1 MKKFTKLLVVALSL
15 VLLVGAI
22 VGVSA
27 TAADDEKITY
37 TASPDDLI
45 VSTNVSYAD
54 KLQLYFAIDVNQYT
68 FKTVKKNTVTSTGK
82 TSTSTVY
89 DAGTIDSIVCKIGDK
104 TYNLEAEPE
113 KIEINGHNPVYIVKT
128 PGIAPKDILSEIT
141 LTVNIT
147 GSAVTITSTD
157 GENPQET
164 ARKDY
169 HYTDTV
175 TYSVA
180 EYFFE
185 RLYDDG
191 IINATSESELAQ
203 KELYLATLAYA
214 DAAQELLAPQAT
226 KTLDDMIYVWG
237 DVNLG
242 FTEKGDY
249 YINFA
254 DELYSCTYYGLEGAT
269 AEPKV
274 ASGTGYFTLNESV
287 CIEAIDPAISNA
299 GPEGAV
305 NFDSLTASNDNLI
318 TAAGKDIA
326 VGSGN
331 GGISSVTVNSQ
342 SLPLGN
348 ATIRNNGAG
357 NYLRLEKNNWDN
369 GQMWVNFN
377 TNTST
382 FAEGDTAFVFQT
394 RVRFNQIADLH
405 EDQQSNSIGNFRFRF
420 YWKDETQPNR
430 LDNYIGN
437 AIDGSTVKIN
447 LAKDGSEGAY
457 TSSINA
463 NEWFTLRYVITVYD
477 ATTNPNNLKAY
488 IMNEETGEFTMVKEA
503 SYKVVTDLSL
513 LYNIRL
519 MESTDLWGYADF
531 DYVYSDFVADAKNI
545 SIALPAN
552 TEKAAPEV
560 TVTPDYPTQLVDK
573 DGVVEAGVV
582 TTDNTTV
589 QNTTSNTSNSASH
602 MDITTYGGET
612 FLRAYKDDTS
622 SLQTSVQFNK
632 AADEGEGNVVIFET
646 KMRIGGNEGLTS
658 AASINSGY
666 QLRVMDESGTR
677 HSNVFLDVSGGK
689 VRIGE
694 VASTADIGEWFTLKV
709 TYTYTAADAEAGTAS
724 SAAIT
729 MTITDSD
736 GVSTDFTKIAFE
748 GNAVSAN
755 EIAGFRMTSYVATKM
770 IVDFKDASFTVTNSA
785 ADAE

>member
-27 TAADDEKITY
+27 TAADDEITY

-54 KLQLYFAIDVNQYT
+54 KLQLYFAIDVTHTT
-68 FKTVKKNTVTSTGK
+68 FKTTNKNTVTSTGK
-82 TSTSTVY
+82 TSTTSTVY

-104 TYNLEAEPE
+104 TYDLTAEPE
-113 KIEINGHNPVYIVKT
+113 KITINGHNPVYIVKT
-128 PGIAPKDILSEIT
+128 PGIAPKDILSEVT

-147 GSAVTITSTD
+147 GSTVTLTSTD

-164 ARKDY
+164 DRKDY

-191 IINATSESELAQ
+191 IINATSEVELAQ

-214 DAAQELLAPQAT
+214 DAAQELLAPEAT

-242 FTEKGDY
+242 LTEKGDY
-249 YINFA
+249 YINLS
-254 DELYSCTYYGLEGAT
+254 DKLYSYTCYGLEGAT

-287 CIEAIDPAISNA
+287 CIEAIDPAISNE
-299 GPEGAV
+299 GPEDAAV
-305 NFDSLTASNDNLI
+305 NFDSLTASDDNLI
-318 TAAGKDIA
+318 TQANTNIA

-342 SLPLGN
+342 LLSLGN

-357 NYLRLEKNNWDN
+357 NYLRLEKNNWKN

-382 FAEGDTAFVFQT
+382 FAEGDTAFMFQT

-420 YWKDETQPNR
+420 YWKDESGTNR
-430 LDNYIGN
+430 LDNYISAREG
-437 AIDGSTVKIN
+437 GKVVIN
-447 LAKDGSEGAY
+447 LAKDSSTEAY

-477 ATTNPNNLKAY
+477 ATNNPNNLKAY
-488 IMNEETGEFTMVKEA
+488 IMNEETGKFTMVKEA

-513 LYNIRL
+513 LNNVRL

-531 DYVYSDFVADAKNI
+531 DYVYSDFVADANNI
-545 SIALPAN
+545 SVDLPAN
-552 TEKAAPEV
+552 TEKATPEV
-560 TVTPDYPTQLVDK
+560 TVTPDNPTQSVAK

-589 QNTTSNTSNSASH
+589 KNTTDGTSNSASH
-602 MDITTYGGET
+602 VDITTFGDES
-612 FLRAYKDDTS
+612 FLRAYKDNTAT
-622 SLQTSVQFNK
+622 LQTSVQFNK
-632 AADEGEGNVVIFET
+632 ASDEGEGNVVVFET
-646 KMRIGGNEGLTS
+646 KMRIGGIRGLTS

-666 QLRVMDESGTR
+666 QLRVMDKSGAR
-677 HSNVFLDVSGGK
+677 HSNVFLDVSSGK
-689 VRIGE
+689 VCLGE
-694 VASTADIGEWFTLKV
+694 AASTADIGEWFTLKV
-709 TYTYTAADAEAGTAS
+709 TYTYTAADAEAGTA
-724 SAAIT
+724 ATAVIT
-729 MTITDSD
+729 MTITDSE
-736 GVSTDFTKIAFE
+736 GVSTDFTEIAFV
-748 GNAVSAN
+748 GDAVSAN

-770 IVDFKDASFTVTNSA
+770 IVDFKDASFAVTNSA
-785 ADAE
+785 AYAE